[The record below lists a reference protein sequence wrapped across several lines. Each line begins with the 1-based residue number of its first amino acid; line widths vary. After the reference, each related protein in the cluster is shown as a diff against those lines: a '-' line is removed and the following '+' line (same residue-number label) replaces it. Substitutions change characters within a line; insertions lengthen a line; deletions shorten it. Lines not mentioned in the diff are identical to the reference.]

1 VNVYVPRHILV
12 TGGAGFIGAHFVHY
26 MLRTDVL
33 VRIVTL
39 DLLTYAGSLV
49 NLTELPDPGRHTFV
63 QGDIG
68 DHTLVAALLRAHQ
81 IDTIVHFAAESH
93 VDRSITGPAAFIQTN
108 VVGTFTLL
116 EAARVFWL
124 QEQGWDGH
132 TCRFHH
138 VSTDEVYGT
147 LGPDDPPFLETTPY
161 APNSPYAASK
171 AAADHLVRAYSRT
184 YGLPTTT
191 SNCSN
196 NYGPLQHGEKF
207 IPTIIRACLAG
218 QLIPV
223 YGDGSNIRDWLYV
236 EDHCSGLDTVIRRG
250 RVGETYNIGG
260 GNDWKNL
267 DIVQRI
273 CVILAEL
280 TGKPTE
286 TFTRLIHFVP
296 DRLGHDWRYAIDAAK
311 IQRELGWSPQET
323 FETGLCK
330 TVQWYLHRAYTHE
343 SQQNYV
349 FPKFCG

>member
-1 VNVYVPRHILV
+1 
-12 TGGAGFIGAHFVHY
+12 
-26 MLRTDVL
+26 
-33 VRIVTL
+33 
-39 DLLTYAGSLV
+39 
-49 NLTELPDPGRHTFV
+49 
-63 QGDIG
+63 
-68 DHTLVAALLRAHQ
+68 
-81 IDTIVHFAAESH
+81 
-93 VDRSITGPAAFIQTN
+93 

-116 EAARVFWL
+116 EAARGFWL
-124 QEQGWDGH
+124 QEQGWDAR

-171 AAADHLVRAYSRT
+171 AASDHLVRAYYRT

-218 QLIPV
+218 QPIPV

-236 EDHCSGLDTVIRRG
+236 EDHCNGIDTVIRHG

-260 GNDWKNL
+260 GHDWKNL

-273 CVILAEL
+273 CTILAEL
-280 TGKPTE
+280 TGNPTD
-286 TFTRLIHFVP
+286 TFTRLLRFVP
-296 DRLGHDWRYAIDAAK
+296 DRPGHDWRYAIDATK
-311 IQRELGWSPQET
+311 IQRELSWSSGET
-323 FETGLCK
+323 FETGLRK
-330 TVQWYLHRAYTHE
+330 TVQWYLDRACAHGQ
-343 SQQNYV
+343 SAHAHCN
-349 FPKFCG
+349 PPNSPGKDASWL